1 MSRRRRARPQA
12 GKAVPVEV
20 FPEPFASDL
29 HDHVPVEVFP
39 ERRACPQA
47 AKDVA

>member
-12 GKAVPVEV
+12 GKAV
-20 FPEPFASDL
+20 PEPFASDL